1 MPTSAPPSTSSGIPL
16 AGSNPADVRG
26 QVTPIGSG
34 ETPLWRSGVILLLG
48 VLVLLAYWW
57 NPPPDI
63 IPQAGVVMNL
73 PVLIG
78 DYFGKQGE
86 ITEAEH
92 DYLPSDTEFARRQYD
107 DGHGHQLECTIVLS
121 GAADSSIH
129 RPEGCLVGQ
138 GWTIIGQDNVPMT
151 LPSGHPLVARC
162 LTLERQQSTP
172 EGGRLTVRAFYIYY
186 FVGQNITTPSH
197 FTRLLLSSWDRAVH
211 NRAHRWAYVSFFSVV
226 TDGLRP
232 GGLTSAQ
239 TEVML
244 TDFMKQVV
252 PTFQISEMPAQA
264 KN

>member
-1 MPTSAPPSTSSGIPL
+1 
-16 AGSNPADVRG
+16 
-26 QVTPIGSG
+26 
-34 ETPLWRSGVILLLG
+34 
-48 VLVLLAYWW
+48 
-57 NPPPDI
+57 
-63 IPQAGVVMNL
+63 MNL

-138 GWTIIGQDNVPMT
+138 GWTIIGQDNVPMS